1 MKPTLGKITFWRVV
15 VGVIFAS
22 GLYATWSRFFQ
33 GLAASTNLSD
43 RVPWG
48 LWVGFSTLCG
58 VGLSA
63 GGFAIAA
70 GVYIL
75 GMERYRPVMR
85 AAVLISFLG
94 YLTVVAGML
103 YELGLPW
110 RLWHPLIFWN
120 HASVLFEVAWCV
132 MLYTTVLTLEFSP
145 ALAEKF
151 LWPKARVWFEGMTH
165 RVLIGLVL
173 VGILLSSCH
182 QSFLGGLY
190 LMTKDKLYPLWFS
203 SNLPALFFLSAIPS
217 GLALTV
223 MALFLCVRSLR
234 VRIDMSILEEL
245 GRVILWLLS
254 LFGLARIVDLT
265 ILQGSAS
272 YLFALRPE
280 TGWFWM
286 EIGLLVIAPI
296 ALLSRPSVRGNPLKL
311 YFTCALVVAGFI
323 AYRMNVAITGMQASS
338 GTYYFPK
345 WTEFATTFFIV
356 TLGIVAFREAVL
368 RLNIFPK
375 ASRVGD
381 SELPLLLNSMLH
393 PGVHPGRA

>member
-1 MKPTLGKITFWRVV
+1 
-15 VGVIFAS
+15 
-22 GLYATWSRFFQ
+22 
-33 GLAASTNLSD
+33 
-43 RVPWG
+43 
-48 LWVGFSTLCG
+48 
-58 VGLSA
+58 
-63 GGFAIAA
+63 
-70 GVYIL
+70 
-75 GMERYRPVMR
+75 
-85 AAVLISFLG
+85 
-94 YLTVVAGML
+94 
-103 YELGLPW
+103 
-110 RLWHPLIFWN
+110 
-120 HASVLFEVAWCV
+120 
-132 MLYTTVLTLEFSP
+132 
-145 ALAEKF
+145 
-151 LWPKARVWFEGMTH
+151 
-165 RVLIGLVL
+165 
-173 VGILLSSCH
+173 
-182 QSFLGGLY
+182 
-190 LMTKDKLYPLWFS
+190 
-203 SNLPALFFLSAIPS
+203 
-217 GLALTV
+217 
-223 MALFLCVRSLR
+223 MALFLCVRSLS
-234 VRIDMSILEEL
+234 VRIDMPILEEL